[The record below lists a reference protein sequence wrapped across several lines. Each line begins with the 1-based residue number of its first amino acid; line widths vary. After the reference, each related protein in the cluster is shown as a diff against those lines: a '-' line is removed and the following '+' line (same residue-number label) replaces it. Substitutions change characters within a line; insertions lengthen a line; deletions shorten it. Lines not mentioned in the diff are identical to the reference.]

1 MSTKMNQRQQ
11 GFSMVEAMVSV
22 LVLSGG
28 LLGLAFLQAQGMKFN
43 ADAYQRTQATVL
55 AYDIIDRL
63 RANPVAANAGA
74 YVVASSSAA
83 AAFVDDTASYEL
95 CDTQDGSVPCTAN
108 QLATFDL
115 ARWYQAQTRSL
126 ALDPNNYATIN
137 RVAIDSTIDSHT
149 ITMRWF
155 EQSNREQSN
164 LKTQTWEVRVRAAP

>member
-1 MSTKMNQRQQ
+1 MA
-11 GFSMVEAMVSV
+11 EAMISV

-63 RANPVAANAGA
+63 RANPVAANGNG
-74 YVVASSSAA
+74 YSVPNSAA
-83 AAFVDDTASYEL
+83 ATAASTANL
-95 CDTQDGSVPCTAN
+95 LDCDKPDGSVPCTAN
-108 QLATFDL
+108 ELATFDL
-115 ARWYQAQTRSL
+115 VRWYQAQTTSL
-126 ALDPNNYATIN
+126 ALDPSNYATIS
-137 RVAIDSTIDSHT
+137 RAPVAGNPALDSHT

-164 LKTQTWEVRVRAAP
+164 LKTQTWEVRIRVP

>member
-63 RANPVAANAGA
+63 RANPVAARAGN
-74 YVVASSSAA
+74 YVVANSAA
-83 AAFVDDTASYEL
+83 AAFVGNTTSYEL

-115 ARWYQAQTRSL
+115 ARWYQSQTTSL
-126 ALDPNNYATIN
+126 ALDPNNYATIAQT
-137 RVAIDSTIDSHT
+137 VVGPPLDTYT
-149 ITMRWF
+149 ITMRW
-155 EQSNREQSN
+155 REQSN
-164 LKTQTWEVRVRAAP
+164 LALGSLKTQAWQVQIAP